1 MKVASLGLVR
11 MVESVRIKSM
21 FRDRRCGAAGL
32 FAKLPKFVALVDA
45 SRELQGH
52 SGDGHRVFGRGA
64 MIVHVAIQ
72 SQVVYGLF
80 SGNLMDTVFWYRWIS
95 AGIITRQ

>member
-11 MVESVRIKSM
+11 MVESARIESI

-32 FAKLPKFVALVDA
+32 FAKLPQFVALVDA
-45 SRELQGH
+45 SRELKGH
-52 SGDGHRVFGRGA
+52 SGDGHRVFGKGA

-80 SGNLMDTVFWYRWIS
+80 AGNPRDTVV
-95 AGIITRQ
+95 